1 MDIRFDYKGTPNG
14 GCILNYLL
22 EKARVISHS
31 KNERNFHIFYQL
43 VNGADDALLNEL
55 GLDRDIFKYA
65 YLVNSKA
72 VDIETEIQERMSG
85 EDAENFK
92 EIQEAFDVC
101 DFKQEDRLVSIES
114 KKKLTFIMNL
124 S

>member
-114 KKKLTFIMNL
+114 GKN
-124 S
+124 